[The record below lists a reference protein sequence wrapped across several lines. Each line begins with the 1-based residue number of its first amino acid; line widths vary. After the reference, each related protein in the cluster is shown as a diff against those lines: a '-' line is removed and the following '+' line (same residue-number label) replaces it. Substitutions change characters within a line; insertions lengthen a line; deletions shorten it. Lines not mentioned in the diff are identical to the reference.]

1 MASPRLSIIRNLF
14 AAFRLASRPGG
25 PSVGERLSSLP
36 RLVRAVA
43 RGEYVGATTGRL
55 LLMVGALAWL
65 VSPLDLLP
73 EAVLGVFGLVDDA
86 VIASWLVTTVVNE
99 TEAFIGWERGI
110 TATSET
116 VPGDVL
122 R

>member
-110 TATSET
+110 TATSAT
-116 VPGDVL
+116 VPGHVL